1 MAHPHRGRGRIGP
14 ADRRPAAAQADS
26 FAPALTG
33 TALTAASTGERTGTA
48 VHEVAQETGLGQT
61 ASTATGLV
69 ETGAETLLARDQ
81 SVTD

>member
-1 MAHPHRGRGRIGP
+1 
-14 ADRRPAAAQADS
+14 PAAAQADS
-26 FAPALTG
+26 LAPALTG
-33 TALTAASTGERTGTA
+33 TALTAATTGERTGTA

-69 ETGAETLLARDQ
+69 ETGAEAFLARDQ